1 MHIGGSQDP
10 PEIKE
15 DTIMAQV
22 TMTSQEYLEMV
33 DTVRSLKQLEKD
45 MLDNVEVE
53 LNLESN
59 YNKCIIE
66 IVPTFTAKIQK
77 QVVSKIVG
85 VITAEPVVM
94 DHLFKENNHFL
105 NIKNGYI
112 SSNWDDRPKE
122 HEVDLFTDKTFKAAW
137 DKAKQRAEEA
147 EAVDAELMDK
157 EEE

>member
-1 MHIGGSQDP
+1 
-10 PEIKE
+10 
-15 DTIMAQV
+15 MAQV

-33 DTVRSLKQLEKD
+33 DAVRRLEQLEKD

-53 LNLESN
+53 LNLESS

-77 QVVSKIVG
+77 QIVSKIVG

-94 DHLFKENNHFL
+94 DHLFEENEHFL
-105 NIKNGYI
+105 NIKSGYI
-112 SSNWDDRPKE
+112 RSNWNDVPGE
-122 HEVDLFTDKTFKAAW
+122 HEVDLLTDKVFKAAW

-147 EAVDAELMDK
+147 EAVDTELMDK

>member
-33 DTVRSLKQLEKD
+33 DAMRRLEQVEKD

-59 YNKCIIE
+59 YNKCSIE

-77 QVVSKIVG
+77 QIVSKIAG

-94 DHLFKENNHFL
+94 DHLFEENKHFL
-105 NIKNGYI
+105 SIKSGYI
-112 SSNWDDRPKE
+112 SSNWDDEPGE

-137 DKAKQRAEEA
+137 DKAKQRAE
-147 EAVDAELMDK
+147 AVAC
-157 EEE
+157 EEEE

>member
-1 MHIGGSQDP
+1 
-10 PEIKE
+10 
-15 DTIMAQV
+15 MAQV

-33 DTVRSLKQLEKD
+33 DTVRRLEQLEKD

-53 LNLESN
+53 LNLESS
-59 YNKCIIE
+59 YNKCSIE
-66 IVPTFTAKIQK
+66 IVPTFTAKVQK
-77 QVVSKIVG
+77 QVISKIVG
-85 VITAEPVVM
+85 VIAAEPVVM
-94 DHLFKENNHFL
+94 DHLFEENEHFL

-112 SSNWDDRPKE
+112 SSSWDDMPRE
-122 HEVDLFTDKTFKAAW
+122 HEVDLLTDKVFKAAW